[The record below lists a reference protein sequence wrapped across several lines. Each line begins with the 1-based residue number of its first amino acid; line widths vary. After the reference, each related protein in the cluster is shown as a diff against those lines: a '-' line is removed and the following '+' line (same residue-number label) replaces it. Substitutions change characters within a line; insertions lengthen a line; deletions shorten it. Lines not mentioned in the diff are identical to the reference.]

1 MEVTI
6 SILRGLKE
14 RYEVHHGVRVT
25 DGAVIAAAQL
35 SHRYISDRQLPDKAI
50 DLVDEAAS
58 RLRMQIDSKPKA
70 LDELDRQVMQ
80 LEIEREALRKESDEA
95 SKQRLD
101 ALEKE
106 LADLRE
112 SSSELAIR
120 WQAERSAI
128 QALRTLKEESE
139 QLRTDIEQ
147 AERDYDLQRAAE
159 LRYGRMNELQQQ
171 LAAAA
176 EGVAALQ
183 SAGALLKEEVDD
195 DEIAIVVSEWTGI
208 PVNKLMEGERERLV
222 RMDEELHRR
231 VVG

>member
-1 MEVTI
+1 MEDTV

-70 LDELDRQVMQ
+70 LDELERQVMQ

-95 SKQRLD
+95 SKQRLA
-101 ALEKE
+101 ALEKD

-112 SSSELAIR
+112 TSSELSIR
-120 WQAERSAI
+120 WQAERAAI
-128 QALRTLKEESE
+128 QAHE
-139 QLRTDIEQ
+139 
-147 AERDYDLQRAAE
+147 
-159 LRYGRMNELQQQ
+159 
-171 LAAAA
+171 
-176 EGVAALQ
+176 
-183 SAGALLKEEVDD
+183 
-195 DEIAIVVSEWTGI
+195 
-208 PVNKLMEGERERLV
+208 
-222 RMDEELHRR
+222 
-231 VVG
+231 